1 MKTILKK
8 LKSRAGES
16 LIESLA
22 AILIFTMASIV
33 MFSMVTTAADINK
46 TAKDMDSRNQVHMVA
61 VEKGLPT
68 SKNGTANVT
77 FTLDD
82 ISSTVIASETVD
94 IYGGDGDSL
103 YTYFIQVEPEPAG
116 G

>member
-1 MKTILKK
+1 MKALFKK

-33 MFSMVTTAADINK
+33 MFTMVSTAANINQ
-46 TAKDMDSRNQVHMVA
+46 TAKEMDEKNQTNLIA
-61 VEKGLPT
+61 VEKGEST
-68 SKNGTANVT
+68 AKNGNAVITFTMGYTTIATAN
-77 FTLDD
+77 
-82 ISSTVIASETVD
+82 VD
-94 IYGGDGDSL
+94 IYGGQDGSL
-103 YTYFIQVEPEPAG
+103 FTYFLQPVPGEG

>member
-1 MKTILKK
+1 MKAILRK
-8 LKSRAGES
+8 LKSKAGES

-33 MFSMVTTAADINK
+33 MYSMVTAAGDLNR
-46 TAKDMDSRNQVHMVA
+46 TAKEMDEANQQHMVA
-61 VEKGLPT
+61 VEKGLPE

-77 FTLDD
+77 FSLTDGTKIAAD
-82 ISSTVIASETVD
+82 IPVD
-94 IYGGDGDSL
+94 IYGGQDGSL
-103 YTYFIQVEPEPAG
+103 FTYFMQTG